1 VTETQG
7 DPAGRAG
14 REPGRTGRVPGE
26 PGSREPGSPGGPPVR
41 LRAIALSAYGP
52 TLLGSTGAGAV
63 SPIIAVSAREMGASV
78 GVAALLVGTL
88 GLGQLLGDLP
98 SGALAARIGERRALM
113 AAAVVEAVGMVV
125 AALAGTV
132 TALFSGVLVIG
143 LAGSLFGLARQ
154 AYLTEAVPVAMRAR
168 ALSTL
173 GGVHRIGY
181 FIGPFVGSL
190 VISRWGTESAYA
202 VGGVASVAA
211 FVLVLVAPDITAG
224 HDARASRSGVADAGT
239 IGNSGTTGNS
249 GNARTGG
256 GSGSARGRTRVPRSV
271 ASVLL
276 EHRHV
281 LLTLGTGAMCVAG
294 ARAIREALV
303 PLWAESVGFSPAQT
317 SLVFGVAGA
326 VDMLLF
332 YPSGWLM
339 DRYGRVAAAVP
350 SMLVLGLGMALLPLA
365 TSLVAVT
372 AAATVLGVGNG
383 LGAGLIMTLGAD
395 ASPADGRAQFLGG
408 WRLCADLGRAAGPL
422 ALSALT
428 AVLSLG
434 ASAVV
439 LGVGAVLGA
448 GWLRIWVPRHD
459 PTRPLRGRAA
469 RPGPDATP
477 GAS

>member
-1 VTETQG
+1 MTEISGET
-7 DPAGRAG
+7 PP
-14 REPGRTGRVPGE
+14 EPGG
-26 PGSREPGSPGGPPVR
+26 R

-63 SPIIAVSAREMGASV
+63 SPIVAVSARELGASV
-78 GVAALLVGTL
+78 GVAALLVAMMGV
-88 GLGQLLGDLP
+88 GQLLGDLP
-98 SGALAARIGERRALM
+98 SGALAARIGERRALL
-113 AAAVVEAVGMVV
+113 AAAVIEAVGMLL
-125 AALAGTV
+125 AALAGGLV
-132 TALFSGVLVIG
+132 QLFAGVLVIG

-154 AYLTEAVPVAMRAR
+154 AYLTEAVPVALRAR

-181 FIGPFVGSL
+181 FVGPFIGSL
-190 VISRWGTESAYA
+190 VIGRWGIGSAYA
-202 VGGVASVAA
+202 IGVVASAAA
-211 FVLVLVAPDITAG
+211 FTLVLLAPDITAR
-224 HDARASRSGVADAGT
+224 HDEGALRSA
-239 IGNSGTTGNS
+239 
-249 GNARTGG
+249 
-256 GSGSARGRTRVPRSV
+256 PRSV

-276 EHRHV
+276 AHRHV

-326 VDMLLF
+326 IDMALF

-372 AAATVLGVGNG
+372 AAATVLGIGNG

-422 ALSALT
+422 VLSGLSAVMT
-428 AVLSLG
+428 LG

-439 LGVGAVLGA
+439 LGAGAVVGA
-448 GWLRIWVPRHD
+448 GWLRLWVPRHD
-459 PTRPLRGRAA
+459 PTRRGRGGRARAA
-469 RPGPDATP
+469 PEAP
-477 GAS
+477 

>member
-1 VTETQG
+1 MSPMTAVTMGAPSAAARDRATDPSMTSVIESERVTALAPPATSPSATRPCFRRPVGRATGETQSLGSCGVTEIRGDGVQG
-7 DPAGRAG
+7 RG
-14 REPGRTGRVPGE
+14 
-26 PGSREPGSPGGPPVR
+26 GS

-63 SPIIAVSAREMGASV
+63 SPIIAVSARELGASV
-78 GVAALLVGTL
+78 GVAALLVAMMGV
-88 GLGQLLGDLP
+88 GQLLGDLP
-98 SGALAARIGERRALM
+98 SGALAARIGARRALL
-113 AAAVVEAVGMVV
+113 V
-125 AALAGTV
+125 AALAGGLV
-132 TALFSGVLVIG
+132 LLFVGVLVIG

-173 GGVHRIGY
+173 GGVHRIG
-181 FIGPFVGSL
+181 FFVGPFIGSL
-190 VISRWGTESAYA
+190 VIAEWGTESAYA
-202 VGGVASVAA
+202 VGGVASIAA
-211 FVLVLVAPDITAG
+211 FVLVLLAPDITGSA
-224 HDARASRSGVADAGT
+224 HRLA
-239 IGNSGTTGNS
+239 
-249 GNARTGG
+249 GG
-256 GSGSARGRTRVPRSV
+256 GPPRSV

-276 EHRHV
+276 QHRHV

-326 VDMLLF
+326 IDMALF

-339 DRYGRVAAAVP
+339 DRHGRVAAAVP
-350 SMLVLGLGMALLPLA
+350 SMLVLGLGMALMPLA

-422 ALSALT
+422 ALSGLSAIM
-428 AVLSLG
+428 SLG

-439 LGVGAVLGA
+439 LGAGAVVGA
-448 GWLRIWVPRHD
+448 GWLRFWVPRHD
-459 PTRPLRGRAA
+459 PTRVRDRDPATS
-469 RPGPDATP
+469 GP
-477 GAS
+477 

>member
-1 VTETQG
+1 MTETRR
-7 DPAGRAG
+7 D
-14 REPGRTGRVPGE
+14 
-26 PGSREPGSPGGPPVR
+26 GPTER
-41 LRAIALSAYGP
+41 SSLRAIALSAYGP

-63 SPIIAVSAREMGASV
+63 SPIVAVSARELGASV
-78 GVAALLVGTL
+78 GVAALLVAMMGV
-88 GLGQLLGDLP
+88 GQLLGDLP
-98 SGALAARIGERRALM
+98 SGALAARIGERRALLV
-113 AAAVVEAVGMVV
+113 AAVVEAVGMLV
-125 AALAGTV
+125 AALARSIV
-132 TALFSGVLVIG
+132 PLFVGVLVIG

-181 FIGPFVGSL
+181 FVGPFLGSL
-190 VISRWGTESAYA
+190 VIVRWGTESAYA
-202 VGGVASVAA
+202 VGGVASIAA
-211 FVLVLVAPDITAG
+211 FVLVLLAPDITAQA
-224 HDARASRSGVADAGT
+224 HRVV
-239 IGNSGTTGNS
+239 
-249 GNARTGG
+249 GG
-256 GSGSARGRTRVPRSV
+256 GPPRSV

-276 EHRHV
+276 QHRHV

-303 PLWAESVGFSPAQT
+303 PLWAESVGLSPAQT

-326 VDMLLF
+326 IDMALF

-339 DRYGRVAAAVP
+339 DRFGRVAAAVP

-372 AAATVLGVGNG
+372 AAATVLGLGNG

-395 ASPADGRAQFLGG
+395 ASPVEGRAQFLGG

-422 ALSALT
+422 ALSGLS
-428 AVLSLG
+428 AVMSLG

-439 LGVGAVLGA
+439 LGAGALVGA

-459 PTRPLRGRAA
+459 PTRRAA
-469 RPGPDATP
+469 PSGP
-477 GAS
+477 

>member
-1 VTETQG
+1 MTDTRG
-7 DPAGRAG
+7 GG
-14 REPGRTGRVPGE
+14 GE
-26 PGSREPGSPGGPPVR
+26 RGGS

-63 SPIIAVSAREMGASV
+63 SPIVAISARELGASV
-78 GVAALLVGTL
+78 GVAALLVAMM

-98 SGALAARIGERRALM
+98 SGALAARIGERRALLV
-113 AAAVVEAVGMVV
+113 AAVVEAVGMLV
-125 AALAGTV
+125 AALSDGLAM
-132 TALFSGVLVIG
+132 LFAGVLVIG

-181 FIGPFVGSL
+181 FVGPFIGSL
-190 VISRWGTESAYA
+190 VITRWGTDSAYA
-202 VGGVASVAA
+202 VGGVASIAA
-211 FVLVLVAPDITAG
+211 FVLVLVAPDVTRSAERLAAAG
-224 HDARASRSGVADAGT
+224 A
-239 IGNSGTTGNS
+239 
-249 GNARTGG
+249 
-256 GSGSARGRTRVPRSV
+256 PRSV
-271 ASVLL
+271 ASVLVQ
-276 EHRHV
+276 HRHV

-326 VDMLLF
+326 IDMALF

-350 SMLVLGLGMALLPLA
+350 SMVVLGVGMALLPLA

-408 WRLCADLGRAAGPL
+408 WRLCADVGRAAGPL
-422 ALSALT
+422 ALSGLST
-428 AVLSLG
+428 IMSLG

-439 LGVGAVLGA
+439 LGVGALVGA

-459 PTRPLRGRAA
+459 PTRGAA
-469 RPGPDATP
+469 TSGP
-477 GAS
+477 

>member
-1 VTETQG
+1 MTEIRQEG
-7 DPAGRAG
+7 VDGRG
-14 REPGRTGRVPGE
+14 
-26 PGSREPGSPGGPPVR
+26 GS

-63 SPIIAVSAREMGASV
+63 SPIVAVSARELGASV
-78 GVAALLVGTL
+78 GVASLLVAMMGV
-88 GLGQLLGDLP
+88 GQLLGDLP
-98 SGALAARIGERRALM
+98 SGALAARIGERRALLV
-113 AAAVVEAVGMVV
+113 AAVVEAVGMLV
-125 AALAGTV
+125 AALAGGLV
-132 TALFSGVLVIG
+132 MLFVGVLVIG

-173 GGVHRIGY
+173 GGVNRIGY
-181 FIGPFVGSL
+181 FVGPFIGSL
-190 VISRWGTESAYA
+190 VIAAWGTESAYA
-202 VGGVASVAA
+202 VGGVASAAA
-211 FVLVLVAPDITAG
+211 FVLVLLAPDIT
-224 HDARASRSGVADAGT
+224 
-239 IGNSGTTGNS
+239 
-249 GNARTGG
+249 
-256 GSGSARGRTRVPRSV
+256 GSAHRIEGDGKPLSV

-276 EHRHV
+276 RHRHV

-326 VDMLLF
+326 LDMALF

-350 SMLVLGLGMALLPLA
+350 SMLVLGLGMALMPLA

-372 AAATVLGVGNG
+372 AAATVLGIGNG

-395 ASPADGRAQFLGG
+395 ASPAEGRSQFLGG

-422 ALSALT
+422 ALSGLS
-428 AVLSLG
+428 AVMSLG
-434 ASAVV
+434 SSAVV
-439 LGVGAVLGA
+439 LGVGAVVGA

-459 PTRPLRGRAA
+459 PTRVRDRDPATS
-469 RPGPDATP
+469 GP
-477 GAS
+477 

>member
-1 VTETQG
+1 MTETRGDGQG
-7 DPAGRAG
+7 
-14 REPGRTGRVPGE
+14 E
-26 PGSREPGSPGGPPVR
+26 GSGS

-52 TLLGSTGAGAV
+52 TLLGSMGAGAV
-63 SPIIAVSAREMGASV
+63 TPIVAVSARELGASV
-78 GVAALLVGTL
+78 GLAALLVAMMGV
-88 GLGQLLGDLP
+88 GQLLGDLP
-98 SGALAARIGERRALM
+98 SGALAARIGERRALLI
-113 AAAVVEAVGMVV
+113 AAVVEAAGMLL
-125 AALAGTV
+125 AALAGGLV
-132 TALFSGVLVIG
+132 MLFVGVLVVG

-173 GGVHRIGY
+173 GGVNRIGS
-181 FIGPFVGSL
+181 FVGPFIGSL
-190 VISRWGTESAYA
+190 VIVRWGTESAYA
-202 VGGVASVAA
+202 VGGVASIAA
-211 FVLVLVAPDITAG
+211 FVLVLLAPDITAEA
-224 HDARASRSGVADAGT
+224 HRVV
-239 IGNSGTTGNS
+239 
-249 GNARTGG
+249 GG
-256 GSGSARGRTRVPRSV
+256 GAPRSV

-276 EHRHV
+276 QHRHV

-294 ARAIREALV
+294 ARAVREALI

-326 VDMLLF
+326 IDMALF

-350 SMLVLGLGMALLPLA
+350 SMLVLGLGMVVLPLA

-422 ALSALT
+422 ALSGLS

-439 LGVGAVLGA
+439 LGVGALVGA

-459 PTRPLRGRAA
+459 PTRAAASGR
-469 RPGPDATP
+469 T
-477 GAS
+477 

>member
-1 VTETQG
+1 M
-7 DPAGRAG
+7 
-14 REPGRTGRVPGE
+14 
-26 PGSREPGSPGGPPVR
+26 R

-63 SPIIAVSAREMGASV
+63 APIIAISARELGASL

-88 GLGQLLGDLP
+88 GIGQLLGDLP
-98 SGALAARIGERRALM
+98 SGALAARIGERRALLV
-113 AAAVVEAVGMVV
+113 AAVFEAVGMGV
-125 AALAGTV
+125 AALAGSV
-132 TALFSGVLVIG
+132 TALFAGVLVIG

-181 FIGPFVGSL
+181 FLGPFLGSL
-190 VISRWGTESAYA
+190 VITRWGIESAYV
-202 VGGVASVAA
+202 VGGVASLAA
-211 FVLVLVAPDITAG
+211 FLLVLVAPDITAG
-224 HDARASRSGVADAGT
+224 HDARTAGRGSLGV
-239 IGNSGTTGNS
+239 
-249 GNARTGG
+249 GG
-256 GSGSARGRTRVPRSV
+256 RGRVPRSV

-428 AVLSLG
+428 AILTLG

-439 LGVGAVLGA
+439 LGVAALFGA

-459 PTRPLRGRAA
+459 PTRPPRGRSAGAA
-469 RPGPDATP
+469 RGATP
-477 GAS
+477 EAS

>member
-1 VTETQG
+1 MTDTRGGG
-7 DPAGRAG
+7 DERAG
-14 REPGRTGRVPGE
+14 
-26 PGSREPGSPGGPPVR
+26 S

-63 SPIIAVSAREMGASV
+63 SPIVAISARELGASV
-78 GVAALLVGTL
+78 GVAALLVGMM

-98 SGALAARIGERRALM
+98 SGALAARIGERRALLV
-113 AAAVVEAVGMVV
+113 AAVVEAVGMLV
-125 AALAGTV
+125 AALAGGLAV
-132 TALFSGVLVIG
+132 LFAGVLVIG

-154 AYLTEAVPVAMRAR
+154 AYLTEAVPVPMRAR

-181 FIGPFVGSL
+181 FVGPFIGSL
-190 VISRWGTESAYA
+190 AITRWGTESAYA
-202 VGGVASVAA
+202 VGGVASIAA
-211 FVLVLVAPDITAG
+211 FVLVLVAPDVTRSAERLAAAG
-224 HDARASRSGVADAGT
+224 A
-239 IGNSGTTGNS
+239 
-249 GNARTGG
+249 
-256 GSGSARGRTRVPRSV
+256 PRSV
-271 ASVLL
+271 ASVLIQ
-276 EHRHV
+276 HRHV

-326 VDMLLF
+326 IDMALF

-350 SMLVLGLGMALLPLA
+350 SMVVLGLGMALLPLA

-395 ASPADGRAQFLGG
+395 ASPADGRTQFLGG
-408 WRLCADLGRAAGPL
+408 WRLCADVGRAAGPL
-422 ALSALT
+422 ALSGLST
-428 AVLSLG
+428 IMSLG

-439 LGVGAVLGA
+439 LGAGALVGA

-459 PTRPLRGRAA
+459 PTRGTATSGR
-469 RPGPDATP
+469 
-477 GAS
+477 

>member
-1 VTETQG
+1 MTEIRG
-7 DPAGRAG
+7 
-14 REPGRTGRVPGE
+14 
-26 PGSREPGSPGGPPVR
+26 GGPEREGR

-52 TLLGSTGAGAV
+52 TLLASTGSGAV
-63 SPIIAVSAREMGASV
+63 SPIVAISARELGASV
-78 GVAALLVGTL
+78 GLAALLVGMM
-88 GLGQLLGDLP
+88 GVGQLLGDLP
-98 SGALAARIGERRALM
+98 SGALAARIGERRALLT
-113 AAAVVEAVGMVV
+113 AAVVEVVGMVM
-125 AALAGTV
+125 AALAGGLV
-132 TALFSGVLVIG
+132 MLFAGVLVIG

-181 FIGPFVGSL
+181 FLGPFIGSL

-211 FVLVLVAPDITAG
+211 FVLVLLAPDITRSAERVAAAG
-224 HDARASRSGVADAGT
+224 
-239 IGNSGTTGNS
+239 
-249 GNARTGG
+249 
-256 GSGSARGRTRVPRSV
+256 VPRSV
-271 ASVLL
+271 GSVLL

-281 LLTLGTGAMCVAG
+281 LLTLGTGVMCIAG

-326 VDMLLF
+326 LDMALF

-339 DRYGRVAAAVP
+339 DRYGRVASAVP
-350 SMLVLGLGMALLPLA
+350 SMVLLGVGMALLPLA

-395 ASPADGRAQFLGG
+395 ASPAEGRAQFLGG

-422 ALSALT
+422 ALSALS
-428 AVLSLG
+428 AIMSLG

-439 LGVGAVLGA
+439 LGLGALVGA

-459 PTRPLRGRAA
+459 PTRGT
-469 RPGPDATP
+469 ATS
-477 GAS
+477 GS

>member
-1 VTETQG
+1 MTETQG
-7 DPAGRAG
+7 ERNGGPGP
-14 REPGRTGRVPGE
+14 EPGHIGRPSGRPGPAPGPASAPAQEGE
-26 PGSREPGSPGGPPVR
+26 PLR
-41 LRAIALSAYGP
+41 LRAVALSAYGP

-63 SPIIAVSAREMGASV
+63 APIIAVSARELGASL

-88 GLGQLLGDLP
+88 GIGQLLGDLP
-98 SGALAARIGERRALM
+98 SGALAARIGERRALLV
-113 AAAVVEAVGMVV
+113 AAVVEAVGMVV
-125 AALAGTV
+125 AALAGSV
-132 TALFSGVLVIG
+132 AGLFTGVLVIG

-190 VISRWGTESAYA
+190 VITRWGIESAYV
-202 VGGVASVAA
+202 VGGIASVAA
-211 FVLVLVAPDITAG
+211 FLLVLVAPDITAG
-224 HDARASRSGVADAGT
+224 HDAHAAGR
-239 IGNSGTTGNS
+239 GGRG
-249 GNARTGG
+249 GRGGRVRGG
-256 GSGSARGRTRVPRSV
+256 GRAPRSV

-339 DRYGRVAAAVP
+339 DRFGRVAAAVP

-372 AAATVLGVGNG
+372 AAATVLGIGNG

-428 AVLSLG
+428 AVLTLG

-439 LGVGAVLGA
+439 LGAAALLGA

-459 PTRPLRGRAA
+459 PTRPLRGRGAGAA
-469 RPGPDATP
+469 GEAAEGAPGGATP
-477 GAS
+477 EAS

>member
-1 VTETQG
+1 VTETRGDGQG
-7 DPAGRAG
+7 
-14 REPGRTGRVPGE
+14 E
-26 PGSREPGSPGGPPVR
+26 GSGS

-52 TLLGSTGAGAV
+52 TLLGSMGAGAV
-63 SPIIAVSAREMGASV
+63 TPIVAVSARELGASV
-78 GVAALLVGTL
+78 GLAALLVAMMGV
-88 GLGQLLGDLP
+88 GQLLGDLP
-98 SGALAARIGERRALM
+98 SGALAARIGERRALLI
-113 AAAVVEAVGMVV
+113 AAVVEAAGMLL
-125 AALAGTV
+125 AALAGGLV
-132 TALFSGVLVIG
+132 MLFVGVLVVG

-173 GGVHRIGY
+173 GGVNRIGS
-181 FIGPFVGSL
+181 FVGPFIGSL
-190 VISRWGTESAYA
+190 VIVRWGTESAYA
-202 VGGVASVAA
+202 VGGVASIAA
-211 FVLVLVAPDITAG
+211 FVLVLLAPDITAEA
-224 HDARASRSGVADAGT
+224 HRVV
-239 IGNSGTTGNS
+239 
-249 GNARTGG
+249 GG
-256 GSGSARGRTRVPRSV
+256 GAPRSV

-276 EHRHV
+276 QHRHV

-294 ARAIREALV
+294 ARAVREALI

-326 VDMLLF
+326 IDMALF

-350 SMLVLGLGMALLPLA
+350 SMLVLGLGMVVLPLA

-422 ALSALT
+422 ALSGLS

-439 LGVGAVLGA
+439 LGAGALVGA

-459 PTRPLRGRAA
+459 PTRAAASGR
-469 RPGPDATP
+469 T
-477 GAS
+477 